1 MNQLFLTWLEPILL
15 TSLYSVLALLSGSV
29 LMSLALPTWA
39 WRKVSQGSVYVLT
52 LLLPFYLWHITF
64 SLTDS
69 DWPNLLYFAKLV
81 ITQSNLGQMWLL
93 LCAANIVAL
102 IALLTPT
109 LPQNTQKIA
118 LLSAFF
124 LACLA
129 RAASGHAAE
138 AGLLSGDVWI
148 HSLHIAAACSW
159 LGIISCYLWA
169 MIKDKQQAH
178 LSAATTHLSELATLC
193 LLALVLTGFA
203 DSLRMYQMADNF
215 WHSDYARLLFA
226 KLSLMILAV
235 IFASLNR
242 FFVMPRLIQHIR
254 AFYSIAIIESFI
266 LLIIVCLATLLGASM
281 PDA

>member
-1 MNQLFLTWLEPILL
+1 MNELLLAWLEPALL
-15 TSLYSVLALLSGSV
+15 TSLYSLLALLSGSV
-29 LMSLALPTWA
+29 LMSLALPTWS
-39 WRKVSQGSVYVLT
+39 WRKVAQGSVYALT
-52 LLLPFYLWHITF
+52 PLLPCYLWHITV

-69 DWPNLLYFAKLV
+69 DWPNLLYSAKLV

-93 LCAANIVAL
+93 LCAANGVAL
-102 IALLTPT
+102 ITLFTPT

-129 RAASGHAAE
+129 RAASGHAAD

-148 HSLHIAAACSW
+148 HSLHIVAACSW
-159 LGIISCYLWA
+159 LGIISCYLWT
-169 MIKDKQQAH
+169 MIKDKQQTH
-178 LSAATTHLSELATLC
+178 LSTATTHLSEVATLC

-215 WHSDYARLLFA
+215 WQSDYARLLFA
-226 KLSLMILAV
+226 KLSLMVLAV
-235 IFASLNR
+235 ILASINR
-242 FFVMPRLIQHIR
+242 FFVMPRLLYYKR
-254 AFYSIAIIESFI
+254 AFYGIALIESFI

>member
-1 MNQLFLTWLEPILL
+1 MNELLLAWLEPALL
-15 TSLYSVLALLSGSV
+15 TGLYSLLALLSGSV
-29 LMSLALPTWA
+29 LMSLALPTWS
-39 WRKVSQGSVYVLT
+39 WRKMAQGSVYALT
-52 LLLPFYLWHITF
+52 LLLPCYLWHITV

-69 DWPNLLYFAKLV
+69 DWPNLLYSAKLV

-93 LCAANIVAL
+93 LCAANGVAL
-102 IALLTPT
+102 ITLFTPT
-109 LPQNTQKIA
+109 LPQNTQKIT

-129 RAASGHAAE
+129 RAASGHAAD

-169 MIKDKQQAH
+169 MIKDTQQTH
-178 LSAATTHLSELATLC
+178 LSTATTHLSELATLC

-215 WHSDYARLLFA
+215 WQSDYARLLFA
-226 KLSLMILAV
+226 KLSLMVLAV
-235 IFASLNR
+235 ILASINR
-242 FFVMPRLIQHIR
+242 FFVMPRLVQYSR
-254 AFYSIAIIESFI
+254 AFYSIAAVESLI
-266 LLIIVCLATLLGASM
+266 LIIILCLAALLGASM